1 MRAWAFADQK
11 VRAAVDTVDA
21 QRVRYL
27 KKLLIEAGVDP
38 AIAGGRACVLNWAYL
53 GRSLSPRS
61 VEREEMQ
68 TIVEDLLRLMRLRS
82 QKQS

>member
-1 MRAWAFADQK
+1 M
-11 VRAAVDTVDA
+11 
-21 QRVRYL
+21 RYL

-53 GRSLSPRS
+53 GRSLLPQS

-82 QKQS
+82 RKQS